1 MAGRDPPPFLNTEE
15 DRGAIVAVVSF
26 TCIVVSTFTNGI
38 RLWHR
43 KISEAAL
50 GLDDAFLVAANV
62 SVVTKGFSRHQR

>member
-38 RLWHR
+38 RLWNR
-43 KISEAAL
+43 QVSEAAL
-50 GLDDAFLVAANV
+50 GLADALLAAANV
-62 SVVTKGFSRHQR
+62 STTATRFSRYGR